1 MIQLEILSGKTA
13 GARWVAR
20 RFPVGIGRSANADLQ
35 LEEHGVW
42 DEHLQI
48 SLHPAAGFVLETQ
61 PDAIAVVNSRPV
73 ERAILRNGDTI
84 EIGAVKLRFW
94 LAEAPQRGLRLR
106 ENFAWAIIA
115 AVCLSQVALV
125 YWLIRQSPG

>member
-20 RFPVGIGRSANADLQ
+20 RFPVRIGRSATADLQ

-48 SLHPAAGFVLETQ
+48 ALNPAAGFVLQTA
-61 PDAIAVVNSRPV
+61 PAAIATVNAQPV
-73 ERAILRNGDTI
+73 ERAVLRNGDTI
-84 EIGAVKLRFW
+84 EVGAVKLRFW
-94 LAEAPQRGLRLR
+94 LTEAPQRGLRFR
-106 ENFAWAIIA
+106 ENFVWVIIA
-115 AVCLSQVALV
+115 AVCLGQIALI
-125 YWLIRQSPG
+125 YWLVQ